1 MISIEEGKFSKLF
14 LWYLTRTVSYFSI
27 LPLSF
32 CSHHNFP
39 LPLLSIRYLNGNP
52 GRNSNYFGNLGYFR
66 NFRVSSTSAPLVSR
80 LSIKK
85 ENINLLMF
93 QIIIIVVGSSQ
104 FHICDQPSWKIFRPK
119 DNEMSFCWKIKP
131 RDCKHIC

>member
-1 MISIEEGKFSKLF
+1 MISIEEGEFYKLF
-14 LWYLTRTVSYFSI
+14 LSYLTRTVSNFSLLNI
-27 LPLSF
+27 LLSF
-32 CSHHNFP
+32 CTHQNFP

-52 GRNSNYFGNLGYFR
+52 ARNSNYVGNLGYFR

-93 QIIIIVVGSSQ
+93 QIKIIVLGSSR
-104 FHICDQPSWKIFRPK
+104 FHISDQRSWHIFRRGRNHRTMK
-119 DNEMSFCWKIKP
+119 CRFVEN
-131 RDCKHIC
+131 

>member
-1 MISIEEGKFSKLF
+1 MISIEEGKFHKLF

-93 QIIIIVVGSSQ
+93 PIFGSWFESI
-104 FHICDQPSWKIFRPK
+104 FIFFRTDQRRRKTRNDTTMK
-119 DNEMSFCWKIKP
+119 CSFGEK
-131 RDCKHIC
+131 

>member
-1 MISIEEGKFSKLF
+1 MISIEEGKFYKLF

-27 LPLSF
+27 LNILFSF
-32 CSHHNFP
+32 CSHHIFP

-66 NFRVSSTSAPLVSR
+66 HFRVSSTSAPLVSR

-85 ENINLLMF
+85 EKHWLVDVPRLSRYFIIFAVSTQF
-93 QIIIIVVGSSQ
+93 QMEHRWRRNDSTMK
-104 FHICDQPSWKIFRPK
+104 C
-119 DNEMSFCWKIKP
+119 SFVEK
-131 RDCKHIC
+131 

>member
-52 GRNSNYFGNLGYFR
+52 GRNSNYFGNFR

-93 QIIIIVVGSSQ
+93 LIIIFNIPWLESQ
-104 FHICDQPSWKIFRPK
+104 FRISNLQSWNIFRI
-119 DNEMSFCWKIKP
+119 EGGETKP
-131 RDCKHIC
+131 QWNVV

>member
-1 MISIEEGKFSKLF
+1 MISIEEGKFYKLF

-27 LPLSF
+27 LNILLSF
-32 CSHHNFP
+32 CTHHNFP

-93 QIIIIVVGSSQ
+93 PVVIILFGGSSQ
-104 FHICDQPSWKIFRPK
+104 FQISGVVRYLLGGETKGQW
-119 DNEMSFCWKIKP
+119 NVV
-131 RDCKHIC
+131 